1 MTHVTVIGGQ
11 YYHGAPPPPLP
22 AESPNTPTASPS
34 FTGRGRSRWI
44 LAALAASAV
53 LAVAVTVIAWPEAE
67 SSAEMLNVEAVTAVN
82 GWCGTYIFDK
92 PVTELGQPPRP
103 QTDYARWIREH
114 GGVESIPMGGDNRSG
129 RVQLSLQGTG
139 PTPVTITSLD
149 TEVVNRTP
157 GPVKG
162 TLVSGQCG
170 SSTVGRLAEIDVDT
184 DPPKIVR
191 SNRDPDQT
199 WGSETNTT
207 PLQFPYRVSSTDPEL
222 LLIIVNKRST
232 DTISYRLHIGWTDGT
247 HSGTKVI
254 DDHGTPFRIGTPDP
268 GATPHLP
275 SQLK

>member
-1 MTHVTVIGGQ
+1 M
-11 YYHGAPPPPLP
+11 
-22 AESPNTPTASPS
+22 PS
-34 FTGRGRSRWI
+34 SSGNFIGRSRSRWVLTL
-44 LAALAASAV
+44 LAVAAV
-53 LAVAVTVIAWPEAE
+53 LAAAVTVLTWPEAD
-67 SSAEMLNVEAVTAVN
+67 SATEVLAVEAVTAVN

-92 PVTELGQPPRP
+92 PATELGQPPRP

-149 TEVVNRTP
+149 TEVVDRTQ

-162 TLVSGQCG
+162 TIVSGQCG
-170 SSTVGRLAEIDVDT
+170 SSTVGRLAEIDLDT

-191 SNRDPDQT
+191 SNRDPNQT

-222 LLIIVNKRST
+222 LLIIVNKRSI

-254 DDHGTPFRIGTPDP
+254 DDHGTPFRIGTPVP
-268 GATPHLP
+268 GASLLHP